1 MTMRSMPPASSH
13 LAERPVPAPPPISG
27 LPAASLARKRS
38 SSVCLAMRGMGADGR
53 RLSLGARRGLA
64 PGGDQGIG
72 EGLVVDV
79 QRQADELPVGAGAKA
94 LLDRLEQRP
103 VGVGIV
109 EWLAGPI
116 DRRHAA
122 FG

>member
-38 SSVCLAMRGMGADGR
+38 SRVCLAMRGIGSRGR
-53 RLSLGARRGLA
+53 GSLGARRGLA

-79 QRQADELPVGAGAKA
+79 QRQADELPVGARAEA
-94 LLDRLEQRP
+94 LLERGEQRP
-103 VGVGIV
+103 VG
-109 EWLAGPI
+109 
-116 DRRHAA
+116 
-122 FG
+122 